1 MTPRVRLTADLL
13 EQTARVMT
21 TDEKHFDLDDL
32 HPGFLRWLA
41 LQMMAQCDGM
51 FAHFHPFESCAD
63 TCTDTEWDWLSR
75 KPLWLAI
82 TSRVPVPH
90 PAEVLLAQCL
100 DEYRPDREHRQSDAL
115 RGWDHDLDGT
125 DSDGVD
131 GDATDIAEEPPA
143 QTPPPEDPFCDEPPF

>member
-51 FAHFHPFESCAD
+51 FAHFHPFEPCAG
-63 TCTDTEWDWLSR
+63 TCTDTAWDWISR

-82 TSRVPVPH
+82 NSRVPVPH
-90 PAEVLLAQCL
+90 PIEVLLEHGL
-100 DEYRPDREHRQSDAL
+100 DEYRPDREHRRSDAHH
-115 RGWDHDLDGT
+115 GWGHDTDGDGT
-125 DSDGVD
+125 DGAEKP
-131 GDATDIAEEPPA
+131 ATATPPAEE
-143 QTPPPEDPFCDEPPF
+143 PFCDEPPF